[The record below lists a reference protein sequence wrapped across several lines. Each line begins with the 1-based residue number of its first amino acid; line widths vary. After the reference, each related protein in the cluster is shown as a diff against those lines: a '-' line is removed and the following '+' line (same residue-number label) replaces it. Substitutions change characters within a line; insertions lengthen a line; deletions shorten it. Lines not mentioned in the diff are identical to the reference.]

1 MSNSLTLLIVQ
12 VDILRHPVSI
22 SEYLTL
28 SWLATSLA
36 TVAGALGAS
45 LEDEETVRQASY
57 GYRQRR
63 RQEDDNNDREAGHRD
78 GRAER

>member
-1 MSNSLTLLIVQ
+1 
-12 VDILRHPVSI
+12 
-22 SEYLTL
+22 
-28 SWLATSLA
+28 
-36 TVAGALGAS
+36 LGAS